1 MQQVLSANC
10 SSQREL
16 SNLQSSFRCA
26 PIKTPTRLRRSNSN
40 RSEAGV
46 ALIEA
51 TIVLP
56 FLILF
61 IMGIWDLGRAL
72 GDIMTASRIA
82 FEGSR
87 FAGSV
92 PGLETPTAVSG
103 TVSKGETSGNIADA
117 VATNVTTHKRV
128 RDRISQILARYNIPS
143 EDVNVSTLVV
153 KDKSGAVANNSV
165 TITIQLRF
173 RSTFPLLDQLIP
185 QIGAT
190 STGPYM
196 FTN

>member
-1 MQQVLSANC
+1 MQQVLTANC
-10 SSQREL
+10 PPKRDLFILKRSARLASI
-16 SNLQSSFRCA
+16 A
-26 PIKTPTRLRRSNSN
+26 PAPRIRRANSD

-103 TVSKGETSGNIADA
+103 TVSKGETTGHVTDA
-117 VATNVTTHKRV
+117 VATNVSTHQRV
-128 RDRISQILARYNIPS
+128 RDRVSQILTRYNIPP
-143 EDVNVSTLVV
+143 EDANVSVLVV
-153 KDKSGAVANNSV
+153 KDKTTAPGNNSV
-165 TITIQLRF
+165 TVSIQLRF
-173 RSTFPLLDQLIP
+173 RSTFPLLDGLIP

>member
-1 MQQVLSANC
+1 MQQILSVIC
-10 SSQREL
+10 SSQHEISNRET
-16 SNLQSSFRCA
+16 S
-26 PIKTPTRLRRSNSN
+26 RRRALNRPAALIRKAKSD

-92 PGLETPTAVSG
+92 PGLETPTVVATG
-103 TVSKGETSGNIADA
+103 ITKGETTGHITDAAAAD
-117 VATNVTTHKRV
+117 VKTHQRV
-128 RDRISQILARYNIPS
+128 RDRISQILERYNIPS
-143 EDVNVSTLVV
+143 EDVNVSTQVV

-165 TITIQLRF
+165 TINIQLRF

>member
-1 MQQVLSANC
+1 MQQVLSAIC
-10 SSQREL
+10 SSDHEYSNNETSRCRAL
-16 SNLQSSFRCA
+16 SK
-26 PIKTPTRLRRSNSN
+26 PTTRLRKANSD

-92 PGLETPTAVSG
+92 PGLETPTEVSAG
-103 TVSKGETSGNIADA
+103 ITKGETSGHLTTAA
-117 VATNVTTHKRV
+117 GANVRTHQRV
-128 RDRISQILARYNIPS
+128 RDRISQILARYGIPS

-153 KDKSGAVANNSV
+153 KDKTGAVANNSV
-165 TITIQLRF
+165 TINIQLRF